1 MEVCVIGAGVSG
13 LSMARLLSNKF
24 DVTVYEKSSEIGGI
38 ARTRQVSG
46 VTYHPIGGH
55 CMNSK
60 NRHVMDYIFE
70 DVLPRSSW
78 HKVERNAKIHF
89 KGHFVSYPIEFSIKE
104 IAKFDFGLA
113 LNMTKDFLL
122 SGEDRSDNLANWF
135 IQKFGQ
141 TLAREYFIPYNKKIW
156 QMEPKEM
163 SHLWVEGKLP
173 LPNKE
178 EFFRSLVDDCKD
190 NMPHSHFYYPNS
202 NNQNTFITALSEG
215 ANIRFNQPINTIE
228 RLRGKWIINGD
239 KSYDIVISTM
249 PLNILPFILDNV
261 PTKVTDAAQS
271 LRYNKV
277 STMLW
282 ETKDISYTWSYLP
295 AEDTIFHRHIHI
307 GNFFQPPINYTIT
320 ESMGNRSYEE
330 LVKHGKRFD
339 YLIKPLDYNV
349 SDHAYVVYD
358 HYYSESTSTVKEY
371 LHEIGLHSIG
381 RFGEWEYYNMDVCM
395 DKAMGLAAE
404 LEKTYS

>member
-1 MEVCVIGAGVSG
+1 
-13 LSMARLLSNKF
+13 
-24 DVTVYEKSSEIGGI
+24 
-38 ARTRQVSG
+38 
-46 VTYHPIGGH
+46 
-55 CMNSK
+55 
-60 NRHVMDYIFE
+60 
-70 DVLPRSSW
+70 
-78 HKVERNAKIHF
+78 
-89 KGHFVSYPIEFSIKE
+89 
-104 IAKFDFGLA
+104 
-113 LNMTKDFLL
+113 
-122 SGEDRSDNLANWF
+122 
-135 IQKFGQ
+135 
-141 TLAREYFIPYNKKIW
+141 
-156 QMEPKEM
+156 
-163 SHLWVEGKLP
+163 
-173 LPNKE
+173 
-178 EFFRSLVDDCKD
+178 
-190 NMPHSHFYYPNS
+190 
-202 NNQNTFITALSEG
+202 
-215 ANIRFNQPINTIE
+215 
-228 RLRGKWIINGD
+228 
-239 KSYDIVISTM
+239 M